1 MATTSLQ
8 SDAANTPRLSTGK
21 WLDPTA
27 RTTPHDH
34 PLVGKPRILVL
45 TAAGKTGMP
54 VALQLLDEG
63 FPVTAFVH
71 RADQRSEYLRA
82 KGADIVVGSLT
93 DINDIRAAMAGAKR
107 AYFCASNEPGYLKAA
122 AIFTVVAAEQN
133 LEVVVAMSQWLANP
147 NHPSV
152 HTREVWLADRLFAL
166 LPSTAVT
173 TINPGF
179 FADNEMLV
187 LPFVAQFGQL
197 SLPYGSGK
205 NAPPSNEDMA
215 RVVAEIIARPE
226 GHAGKTY
233 RPTGPKLLSP
243 EEIAASLGKVLGR
256 KVTYRDTPVQM
267 ASKVLRN
274 LMSPFLV
281 ASYSQ
286 YVIDY
291 QKNAFGVNAPTD
303 VVRRLTGR
311 EAEDLE
317 TIASRYVAATP
328 EARPS
333 FAVKLKLMLEMMI
346 SLLRPAPETASYL
359 ALDEFSDR
367 SHAAFS
373 ADDPEWRRSHDR
385 QGGELSGERT
395 HVSVA
400 AA

>member
-8 SDAANTPRLSTGK
+8 PGAADTPRASTGE
-21 WLDPTA
+21 WFDPIASTA
-27 RTTPHDH
+27 LQEH
-34 PLVGKPRILVL
+34 PPTGKPRILVL

-54 VALQLLDEG
+54 VALQLLEEG

-71 RADQRSEYLRA
+71 RADRRSDYLEG
-82 KGADIVVGSLT
+82 KGADILVGSLT
-93 DINDIRAAMAGAKR
+93 DINDMRTAMAGAKR
-107 AYFCASNEPGYLKAA
+107 AYFCASNEAGYLKAA
-122 AIFTVVAAEQN
+122 AIFAVVAAEQH

-147 NHPSV
+147 NHPSK

-166 LPSTAVT
+166 LPDIAVT

-187 LPFVAQFGQL
+187 LPFVAQFGQF
-197 SLPYGSGK
+197 SMPYGSGK
-205 NAPPSNEDMA
+205 NAPASNEDMA

-243 EEIAASLGKVLGR
+243 DELAAILGKVLGR
-256 KVTYRDTPVQM
+256 NVTYRNAPVQM
-267 ASKVLRN
+267 ASKILRN
-274 LMSPFLV
+274 LMSPYLV

-303 VVRRLTGR
+303 VVRRITGR
-311 EAEDLE
+311 EAEDFE
-317 TIASRYVAATP
+317 TIARRYVATSP

-333 FAVKLKLMLEMMI
+333 FATRVKLMLEMII

-359 ALDEFSDR
+359 ALDEFSER
-367 SHAAFS
+367 SHVAFS
-373 ADDPEWRRSHDR
+373 ADDAEWRRSHER
-385 QGGELSGERT
+385 QGREQSGEKT
-395 HVSVA
+395 EMEA
-400 AA
+400 AAA